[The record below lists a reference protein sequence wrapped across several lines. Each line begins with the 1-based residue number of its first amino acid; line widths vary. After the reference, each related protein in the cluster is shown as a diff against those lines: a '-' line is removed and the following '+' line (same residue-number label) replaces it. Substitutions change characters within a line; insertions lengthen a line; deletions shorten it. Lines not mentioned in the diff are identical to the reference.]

1 MSKVIRMRNNQASR
15 WFWWHAMWWW
25 RVVMQ
30 HRRHQTVIEGGDER
44 IPGGSCCYGFETVL
58 SAQPECVCEALG
70 LPVVPWAFSLILQ
83 RLLLFLLRVDCLPL
97 PSGTVVVTSE
107 SFLLY
112 PLFCFNYS
120 GHLVWNLFLKTVFR
134 LSASSVIWQSTLL
147 LLIGFRNWA
156 PFSMGLCVWLSNWVL
171 RFRPNTTAQENTA

>member
-1 MSKVIRMRNNQASR
+1 MQCGGEGWWCNIAVTRQWLKGVMKGSR
-15 WFWWHAMWWW
+15 VGHA
-25 RVVMQ
+25 VMGLKQ
-30 HRRHQTVIEGGDER
+30 C
-44 IPGGSCCYGFETVL
+44 SVL

-83 RLLLFLLRVDCLPL
+83 RLLLFLLHVDCLPL
-97 PSGTVVVTSE
+97 SSGTVVVTSE

>member
-1 MSKVIRMRNNQASR
+1 MQCGGEGWWCNIAVTRQWLKGVTKGSR
-15 WFWWHAMWWW
+15 VGHA
-25 RVVMQ
+25 VMGLKQ
-30 HRRHQTVIEGGDER
+30 C
-44 IPGGSCCYGFETVL
+44 SVL

-120 GHLVWNLFLKTVFR
+120 GHLVLNLFLKTVFR

-156 PFSMGLCVWLSNWVL
+156 PFSMGLCVWFSNWVL
-171 RFRPNTTAQENTA
+171 RFRPNTTTQENAA